1 MKRYQIIN
9 FHHLLSRIDLQKVDK
24 ESRTTLIDLDII
36 LGDIVD
42 AHNDE
47 VEKIKTRLSKG
58 HEEEIREVSALYAE
72 LESAENKQLIMDII
86 ASHTAYIEIQEQLNN
101 EVNKRLMED
110 ICVEIEKISSVDLAQ
125 WCSDS
130 GISITLDQLRNYRQT
145 GLIF

>member
-24 ESRTTLIDLDII
+24 ESRTTLIDLDIV

-42 AHNDE
+42 AHNDD

-58 HEEEIREVSALYAE
+58 HEEEVREVSALYAE
-72 LESAENKQLIMDII
+72 LESAENKQLIMDMI

-110 ICVEIEKISSVDLAQ
+110 ICVKIEKISSVDLAQ

-130 GISITLDQLRNYRQT
+130 GISITLDQLRNYRQA